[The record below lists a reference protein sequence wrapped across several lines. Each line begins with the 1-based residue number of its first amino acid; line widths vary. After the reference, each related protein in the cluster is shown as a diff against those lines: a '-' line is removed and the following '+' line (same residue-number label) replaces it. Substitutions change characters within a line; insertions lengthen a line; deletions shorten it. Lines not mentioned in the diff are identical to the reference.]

1 MTGNL
6 SDGNNATKVHALA
19 WNVRSLLVTR
29 VFYQSPVTEIRIV
42 FTDEGFAPFSYP
54 YPDIGFR
61 LYGRKP
67 KFV

>member
-1 MTGNL
+1 MSNDRFTLWREMFVPYLPQGN
-6 SDGNNATKVHALA
+6 
-19 WNVRSLLVTR
+19 
-29 VFYQSPVTEIRIV
+29 YQSPNQEIRIA

-61 LYGRKP
+61 LNGWKP